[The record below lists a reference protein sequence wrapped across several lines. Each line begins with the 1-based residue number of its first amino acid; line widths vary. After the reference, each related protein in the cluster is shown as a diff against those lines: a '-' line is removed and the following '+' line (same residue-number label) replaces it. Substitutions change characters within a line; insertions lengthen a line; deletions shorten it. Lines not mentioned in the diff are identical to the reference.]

1 MEITYNTDSSEED
14 KKETAS
20 FNLYPIVRL
29 DDVILSQIPDNRK
42 PTKFSFNDF
51 PHNEDENDTESAAW
65 LNYWRNDGALS
76 TAKKKP
82 VETLNDNIIKELR
95 SLMRDYEERKED
107 FNNLVQLL
115 IEETNDPKNKYIQ
128 YAVKTGFNPNTY
140 SDYFYQD
147 GANEIY
153 QIKVDK
159 ENSTQYAALYVLYT
173 SLITKVR
180 AITVTNPS
188 YKV

>member
-1 MEITYNTDSSEED
+1 
-14 KKETAS
+14 
-20 FNLYPIVRL
+20 
-29 DDVILSQIPDNRK
+29 
-42 PTKFSFNDF
+42 
-51 PHNEDENDTESAAW
+51 
-65 LNYWRNDGALS
+65 
-76 TAKKKP
+76 
-82 VETLNDNIIKELR
+82 
-95 SLMRDYEERKED
+95 MRDYEERKED